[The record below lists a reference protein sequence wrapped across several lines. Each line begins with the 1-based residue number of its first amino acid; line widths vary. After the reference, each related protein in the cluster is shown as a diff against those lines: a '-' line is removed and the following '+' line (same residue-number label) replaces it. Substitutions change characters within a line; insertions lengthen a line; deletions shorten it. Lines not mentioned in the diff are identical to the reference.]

1 MGRWASES
9 QSVREW
15 DGRARARRRATASL
29 GRRRVLA
36 ASKKRR
42 DGCRSK
48 SAESRECMLLSRP
61 AHRWDA
67 KSSTGQDQDPI
78 LSNAL
83 VWSTVAFGLSMC
95 VRGACRLR
103 VSGV

>member
-1 MGRWASES
+1 
-9 QSVREW
+9 
-15 DGRARARRRATASL
+15 
-29 GRRRVLA
+29 
-36 ASKKRR
+36 
-42 DGCRSK
+42 
-48 SAESRECMLLSRP
+48 MLLSRP